1 MIDIYTYIKIITK
14 FKGEIYTMGNDENT
28 YGRCHILSDWT
39 DWDYSIHCD
48 KAQIERQGRA
58 FTYPFTITVHKK
70 KKTATC

>member
-48 KAQIERQGRA
+48 KAQ
-58 FTYPFTITVHKK
+58 
-70 KKTATC
+70 